1 MEKQN
6 RLANGQTHR
15 LPGAGIW
22 DGIWVCAVDAPDTSA
37 RIIVETQTEHGGG
50 RAYTKLNSE
59 GLRALAADLLAAAQ
73 FIDDCAAEREIA
85 KLTGHDPA

>member
-1 MEKQN
+1 MEK
-6 RLANGQTHR
+6 RLGHGETHR
-15 LPGAGIW
+15 LPGAGIF

-37 RIIVETQTEHGGG
+37 RVVVETQTEYGAG
-50 RAYTKLNSE
+50 RAYAKLNPE

>member
-1 MEKQN
+1 MEK
-6 RLANGQTHR
+6 RLGHGETHR

-22 DGIWVCAVDAPDTSA
+22 DGIWVCSVDAPDASA
-37 RIIVETQTEHGGG
+37 RVVVETQTEYGAG